1 MLIKILL
8 VEDQYHNIRLI
19 EQILEDIDK
28 NIQIIKAETGHKAIE
43 IAKDEQFD
51 LVLMDIALPDMD
63 GIQITKTIKT
73 YPQFKDT
80 PFIAVTAYAMLKDEE
95 EFKQVFDDYVSKP
108 IDDDLFIEKV
118 KRWIGDKLV

>member
-19 EQILEDIDK
+19 EQILGDVSE
-28 NIQIIKAETGHKAIE
+28 NIEIIKAETGQKAIT
-43 IAKDEQFD
+43 IAKNVQFD

-63 GIQITKTIKT
+63 GLQITKILRD
-73 YPQFKDT
+73 YPQFKHT

-95 EFKQVFDDYVSKP
+95 SFKLVFDDYVSKP
-108 IDDDLFIEKV
+108 IDDDLFTEKV
-118 KRWIGDKLV
+118 KKWLGDKLL

>member
-19 EQILEDIDK
+19 EQILEDISE
-28 NIQIIKAETGHKAIE
+28 NIEIIKAETGQKAIS
-43 IAKDEQFD
+43 IAQNDHFD

-63 GIQITKTIKT
+63 GIQITNALKNH
-73 YPQFKDT
+73 PQFKTT

-95 EFKQVFDDYVSKP
+95 SFKLVFDDYVSKP
-108 IDDDLFIEKV
+108 IDDDLFTEKV
-118 KRWIGDKLV
+118 MKWIGDKLQ